1 MKYTNA
7 VKLLT
12 LLLVVFAGASFA
24 SALSLVAEFDGGAT
38 YKEIMPGQSAVYN
51 IIGVAD
57 QGLQTM
63 QVTGRLYDITTGEKI
78 FVMALFNQSTSS
90 TFFFPPSFK
99 INSADYADLPGTYI
113 ISAKAEEWLTNGYYR
128 TATTE
133 ITLEVIGNRPPVADF
148 IYSPSNP
155 STITPVTLVS
165 QSHDD
170 DGTIVRYEWFANN
183 VKIGEG
189 ATFTY
194 TFPNAG
200 TIPVTLKV
208 TDNEGAT
215 DSITKNIVVS
225 QGHQDIYPIADF
237 TWSPLNPEVNQRI
250 TFTSTS
256 YDPDGTIVQ
265 TEWDFNNDGTF
276 ETQGNTA
283 THTFTRQG
291 SFPVTIRVTDN
302 SGLSAI
308 RTKDVYVKE
317 AANIPPSADFTW
329 SPQKPYVNDAVT
341 FTSTSTDSDGSIVI
355 EEWDFGNDGV
365 YEKEGRTVQHS
376 FSESGNYTVRLKV
389 TDDDGAVDT
398 ISKVIEVISRPLPPA
413 NKAPV
418 AQFTFSHTTCI
429 FPNDAFTV
437 TSTSY
442 DTDGTIVKEE
452 WDFGND
458 GVYEKQGHSVTH
470 SFSQIGNYVVRLKVT
485 DDDGATDT
493 VSKTIEV
500 CAPPIANKPP
510 VADFIYTPSQNIIVN
525 QSVTFTSTSYD
536 TDGHIVKEEWD
547 LNNDGQFTWVGHSVV
562 KAFSAPGNH
571 IVTLRVTDDDGAT
584 ATISKVIEV
593 KSAPVPPA
601 NIPPVAKF
609 SYTPANPQVN
619 QDVMFVSNSYDSDG
633 YIVKEEWDFNND
645 GTFELSYTHLGYT
658 IAKSFASPGNYTV
671 NLRVTDDDG
680 ATATVSKVIMVSSA
694 PLPPVNIPPVANF
707 IYTPSKNITVNQSVT
722 FTSTSYDTDGYI
734 VKEEWDL
741 NNDGQFSW
749 VGFSVIKTFTAPG
762 TYTITLRVTDNDG
775 ASSTISKTI
784 VVSAAPH
791 TNVPPIADFVYTPN
805 NPNAQEQ
812 VRFTSTSYDPDGI
825 IVSYKWT
832 LNGNLL
838 SDMQSFYY
846 TFMQAG
852 TYTVSLMV
860 TDDEGASATV
870 TKIIVV
876 GVAPCPPIAVLR
888 MPESVTVNKTVIMD
902 GSLSTGGCDC
912 QIIEYNWK
920 IFRYGVLFSEFTTSG
935 PIANYTFPHRQ
946 EYAVWLTVYNNCGGS
961 DTDEKIVFAGRPD
974 QGIVVGGEDDLFMD
988 YFDVYG
994 IDFGVISCKETFSIT
1009 ATVTND
1015 RNENI
1020 EDLRITFAIPELGYK
1035 IKSSEFDLNS
1045 GRTRTITFYGDLD
1058 MMIEDITP
1066 GEYIALIGASD
1077 TDTIRVK
1084 YFPLYISTC

>member
-1 MKYTNA
+1 MRKNLQA
-7 VKLLT
+7 VRILSM
-12 LLLVVFAGASFA
+12 LLLVIVSIGAV
-24 SALSLVAEFDGGAT
+24 SALSLVTEFPGGAT
-38 YKEIMPGQSAVYN
+38 SKEIMPSQSTDYN
-51 IIGVAD
+51 VIAVAD
-57 QGLQTM
+57 QGLRVM
-63 QVTGRLYDITTGEKI
+63 YVSASFYDKTTGEKV
-78 FVMALFNQSTSS
+78 FLNRLFNVSTSD
-90 TFFFPPSFK
+90 TFFFPAPFK
-99 INSADYADLPGTYI
+99 ITASDYNNLPGTYI
-113 ISAKAEEWLTNGYYR
+113 ISVKAEEYLTNGYYR
-128 TATTE
+128 ATTSE
-133 ITLEVIGNRPPVADF
+133 ITLEVFGNRPPVADF
-148 IYSPSNP
+148 IYSPANP

-170 DGTIVRYEWFANN
+170 DGTIVRHEWFANN

-265 TEWDFNNDGTF
+265 TEWDFNNDGIF
-276 ETQGNTA
+276 ETQGQTA
-283 THTFTRQG
+283 THIFTRQG

-308 RTKDVYVKE
+308 RTKNVYVKE
-317 AANIPPSADFTW
+317 AANIPPKADFTW
-329 SPQKPYVNDAVT
+329 SPQNPYVNDVVT
-341 FTSTSTDSDGSIVI
+341 FTSTSTDIDGSIVI
-355 EEWDFGNDGV
+355 EEWDLNNDGV
-365 YEKEGRTVQHS
+365 YEKEGRTVTHS
-376 FSESGNYTVRLKV
+376 FSQAGTYTVRLRV
-389 TDDDGAVDT
+389 IDDDGATSTV
-398 ISKVIEVISRPLPPA
+398 SKVITVISRPVE

-418 AQFTFSHTTCI
+418 AQFTYDSSACFNINTPIT
-429 FPNDAFTV
+429 F
-437 TSTSY
+437 TSTAY
-442 DTDGTIVKEE
+442 DSDGSIVKEE

-470 SFSQIGNYVVRLKVT
+470 SFSASGNFTVRLKVT

-493 VSKTIEV
+493 VSKIIQI
-500 CAPPIANKPP
+500 CPLPPANILP
-510 VADFIYTPSQNIIVN
+510 VADFIYTPSKNITTC

-536 TDGHIVKEEWD
+536 VDGSIVKEEWD
-547 LNNDGQFTWVGHSVV
+547 LNNDGQFSWSGHFVS
-562 KAFSAPGNH
+562 KTFTTTGNH
-571 IVTLRVTDDDGAT
+571 IVKLRVTDNNGAT
-584 ATISKVIEV
+584 TTASKVIEV
-593 KSAPVPPA
+593 GACPVE

-609 SYTPANPQVN
+609 NYTPANPQVN
-619 QDVMFVSNSYDSDG
+619 QDVMFTSSSYDPDG

-645 GTFELSYTHLGYT
+645 GSFELSYTQLGYT

-671 NLRVTDDDG
+671 RLKVTDNDG
-680 ATATVSKVIMVSSA
+680 ASSIASKVIEVRAA
-694 PLPPVNIPPVANF
+694 PHVNIPPVANF

-749 VGFSVIKTFTAPG
+749 VGHSVVKAFSSPG

-775 ASSTISKTI
+775 AVSTISKSI
-784 VVSAAPH
+784 VISSAPH
-791 TNVPPIADFVYTPN
+791 VNVPPVADFVYTPLN
-805 NPNAQEQ
+805 TNAGEQ

-825 IVSYKWT
+825 IVTYRWT
-832 LNGNLL
+832 INGALL

-846 TFMQAG
+846 AFAQAG
-852 TYTVSLMV
+852 TYTISLTV
-860 TDDEGASATV
+860 TDDNGATATV
-870 TKIIVV
+870 TKTIVV
-876 GVAPCPPIAVLR
+876 GVAPCPPTAVLR

-902 GSLSTGGCDC
+902 GSLSTPGCNC
-912 QIIEYNWK
+912 EITEYNWK
-920 IFRYGVLFSEFTTSG
+920 IFRYGVPESEFTTTS

-946 EYAVWLTVYNNCGGS
+946 EYVVRLTVYNNCGGS
-961 DTDEKIVFAGRPD
+961 DFVEKKVFAGRPD
-974 QGIVVGGEDDLFMD
+974 QGVVVGGEDGLFVD

-1015 RNENI
+1015 RADDI

-1035 IKSSEFDLNS
+1035 IKSSQFDLDS